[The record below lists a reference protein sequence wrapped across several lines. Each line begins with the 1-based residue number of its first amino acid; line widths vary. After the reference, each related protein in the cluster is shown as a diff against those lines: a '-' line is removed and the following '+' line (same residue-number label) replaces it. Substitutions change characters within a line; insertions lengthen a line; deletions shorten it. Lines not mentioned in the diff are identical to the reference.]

1 MQSRRARPDSCA
13 LASAGTSLLLCFSAL
28 HALPASVSPGASSIV
43 STCMT
48 GPYPELCVH
57 ELGQRLQDI
66 QTAIASAAPK
76 QGARIAGAPGR
87 GRRWWRWPCRRRR
100 RPARCRRPS
109 WRASSRGS
117 TPACPTS
124 ASAWATNCSATMSTA
139 MQKLH
144 GASAALRS
152 GATDVAKN
160 LASRS
165 FTDASSCSVSCED
178 LSGDVRLIIVQ
189 SLTEFQKMLHI
200 AITFINKT
208 KKPNNPLPLPRS

>member
-1 MQSRRARPDSCA
+1 
-13 LASAGTSLLLCFSAL
+13 
-28 HALPASVSPGASSIV
+28 
-43 STCMT
+43 
-48 GPYPELCVH
+48 
-57 ELGQRLQDI
+57 
-66 QTAIASAAPK
+66 
-76 QGARIAGAPGR
+76 
-87 GRRWWRWPCRRRR
+87 
-100 RPARCRRPS
+100 
-109 WRASSRGS
+109 
-117 TPACPTS
+117 
-124 ASAWATNCSATMSTA
+124 MSTA

-165 FTDASSCSVSCED
+165 FTDVSPCSVSCED

-189 SLTEFQKMLHI
+189 SLTEFQKMLQI